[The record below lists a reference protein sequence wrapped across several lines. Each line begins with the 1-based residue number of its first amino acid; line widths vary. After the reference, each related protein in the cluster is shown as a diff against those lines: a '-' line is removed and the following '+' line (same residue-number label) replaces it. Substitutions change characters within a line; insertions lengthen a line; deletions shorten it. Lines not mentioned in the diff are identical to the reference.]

1 MTSEQKDLLESLV
14 EGVVILY
21 GDRIIFANK
30 TIKEMLGYDID
41 EDLNPLVDLFPS
53 SYYLKTLKKTI
64 NSQDSIKY
72 LELEILKKNGDVI
85 SINISISTYYDSESL
100 EPLYKVVIIRDI
112 TTLDQARENGI
123 IQFKLYAMKQV
134 STALIHFESHSRG
147 PVLSYFEPLLFD
159 HNSEN
164 DKDFLT
170 KTALFYLTAVGGGSS
185 YSCGAF
191 GPLPIY
197 ETDNYLSIVYTT
209 FLKNPDSLD
218 KRSKGRDYFM
228 YIVIFPKFLEKLFSE
243 RKILKSTFST
253 IFDKIEYSANF
264 EKEVFD
270 SIKEKIVF
278 RERSSSLNEKR
289 FLERKLAAITELS
302 TEVSTIFDLD
312 TAFENFTAF
321 AEKVLDFKLF
331 TLFLHKENQQILS
344 IVSYRGYSDELLT
357 GWQTSIDAVNSIV
370 AKCARTKKVI
380 NIGDVNEIDYY
391 YAAMDTIRSELAVPI
406 IFDDYVLG
414 VINIESAEINA
425 FNNQD
430 ERIMIALSS
439 IIANFLSK
447 RNYERTLRET
457 FELNRVL
464 SETKSLDEVYN
475 NILVFV
481 KRVLKLPIFSI
492 SILSRKTNTI
502 NLVGNIGFKSS
513 KKNTSLSLSGRKGII
528 QKVAK
533 TGKEIILQDTSK
545 EPKKLSSNSDMKSE
559 CAVAIKSNKKVIGV
573 LTAKKYLVNGFSKD
587 DIALLHALSKVTSN
601 YLVQKRL
608 EGLTNTLFSF
618 AEKLLDINSI
628 VEVFSETV
636 ESIKST
642 QDYEYLSISIVDHE
656 QETVNLVAYY
666 GFTANLEHIRSLD
679 LMSTKSIVVRV
690 ARERRAIIINN
701 ITKESSFIPMT
712 NKRIKIKS
720 EIAVPF
726 LSDQGNILGIIN
738 VESKYVDSFNQDD
751 QIILVK
757 FGKIIA
763 RAFRKFSS
771 NDIRLIKFE

>member
-1 MTSEQKDLLESLV
+1 MTSEQINLLESLI
-14 EGVVILY
+14 EGVIILHE
-21 GDRIIFANK
+21 DKIIFTNK
-30 TIKEMLGYDID
+30 IIKEMLGYNID
-41 EDLNPLVDLFPS
+41 EDLPPLVDLFPS
-53 SYYLKTLKKTI
+53 KYYLNTLMDSI
-64 NSQDSIKY
+64 RSQNSIKY
-72 LELEILKKNGDVI
+72 LELELLKKNGEVL
-85 SINISISTYYDSESL
+85 SSNISISTYYDSESL
-100 EPLYKVVIIRDI
+100 EPLYRVVIIRDI
-112 TTLDQARENGI
+112 YAFDRARENGI
-123 IQFKLYAMKQV
+123 LQFKLYAMKQV
-134 STALIHFESHSRG
+134 STAIIHFESHSRG
-147 PVLSYFEPLLFD
+147 PVLKFFDPLLFD
-159 HNSEN
+159 HKSEN
-164 DKDFLT
+164 DKNFLI

-344 IVSYRGYSDELLT
+344 SVSYRGYSDESLT
-357 GWQTSIDAVNSIV
+357 VWETSIDAENSIV
-370 AKCARTKKVI
+370 AKCARTKEVI
-380 NIGDVNEIDYY
+380 NIGDVTKIDYY
-391 YAAMDTIRSELAVPI
+391 YPAMDTIKSELAVPI

-414 VINIESAEINA
+414 VINAESTEINV

-502 NLVGNIGFKSS
+502 NLVGSIGFDKP
-513 KKNTSLSLSGRKGII
+513 KKYSTMPIYGDKGIVRY
-528 QKVAK
+528 VAQ
-533 TGKEIILQDTSK
+533 TGKKEIIQDVSK
-545 EPKKLSSNSDMKSE
+545 EKKYLPSNLDVKSE
-559 CAVAIKSNKKVIGV
+559 CAIAVKSNKKVIGV
-573 LTAKKYLVNGFSKD
+573 INAEKYLINGFTND
-587 DIALLHALSKVTSN
+587 DISLLHALSKVTST
-601 YLVQKRL
+601 YLSQKRL
-608 EGLTNTLFSF
+608 EELTNTLFSF
-618 AEKLLDINSI
+618 AEKLLDITNLFD
-628 VEVFSETV
+628 VFKVTID
-636 ESIKST
+636 SIKST

-656 QETVNLVAYY
+656 HETVNLVSYY
-666 GFTANLEHIRSLD
+666 GFTKNLDKNKSLN
-679 LMSTKSIVVRV
+679 LMSTKSIVARV
-690 ARERRAIIINN
+690 ARERRTLLINDV
-701 ITKESSFIPMT
+701 TKDKSFISMIDDIE
-712 NKRIKIKS
+712 NVKS
-720 EIAVPF
+720 ELAVPF
-726 LSDQGNILGIIN
+726 FAEEGTILGIIN
-738 VESKYVDSFNQDD
+738 VESKYHDSFNKDD
-751 QIILVK
+751 EIILTK
-757 FGKIIA
+757 YGKIIA
-763 RAFRKFSS
+763 RAFRIFSS
-771 NDIRLIKFE
+771 NDIRYIKLQ